1 MAAFPAAAAAL
12 PLAVVALLLAAA
24 GGMREVAAS
33 LETYTRPG
41 ELRELRDLPRAP
53 LAMAVTGAG
62 QNLAANEDIRSGEK
76 VAANPRVP
84 VSSVA
89 ILTLLMAAATG
100 LGALPF
106 FFLTLEP
113 AWAGICNGMACGVM
127 LAASFDLI
135 QEGQQH
141 GGGHC
146 VMLGVL
152 AGGIFIHYCE
162 KVGVLAAPPF
172 PPSVPPI
179 TPHAKSST
187 PAVTGS
193 CLEYRRMT
201 TLPEFLRCHCCAMST
216 WPAPQILDQYGDVK
230 LMDLKGAGSK
240 KMVLIVA
247 IMTLHSFGE
256 GSGVGVSFAG
266 PKGLPQGLFVTIAI
280 AIHNIPEGLAVS
292 MVLASRGVPA
302 RQAMLWSIFTSLP
315 QPLVAVPAFMCA
327 DSFRQFLPFCVGFA
341 AGCMIWMVFGEMM
354 PESLKET
361 SPPAVAGAATVSVA
375 VMEGI
380 STLLEGVEGLPSW
393 EHVTPLGVSL
403 LFGLGPFLG
412 SLVVVTFVAALDPPR
427 TVLTGVAAGAMLVL
441 AVWRPL
447 QLYAKGTM
455 SMFML
460 AFFLYVGSCLYLAVA
475 RLLRRRHPPAKTLDG
490 EILRGTSGP
499 LLSPLAQVS
508 ALASGAVAL
517 HAVAEGLALGVA
529 APHAKGMG
537 MYMLLPVSLH
547 GLPRGMAVASSMYG
561 ASGNWR
567 TSLAASVLTGFA
579 GPLGAMAAMLAGL
592 GVRGLATWHVVACGC
607 LVPAACSSLLPRAIK
622 LSRPQALTGAALG
635 AFVVLAS
642 LMGTKVLCQHTP
654 YCSSAPEAVT

>member
-1 MAAFPAAAAAL
+1 MACKSSIRLSRGARIGFGES
-12 PLAVVALLLAAA
+12 VVACAAPSSSVLLD
-24 GGMREVAAS
+24 VAS
-33 LETYTRPG
+33 
-41 ELRELRDLPRAP
+41 
-53 LAMAVTGAG
+53 
-62 QNLAANEDIRSGEK
+62 
-76 VAANPRVP
+76 NPRVP

-152 AGGIFIHYCE
+152 AGGVFIHYCE
-162 KVGVLAAPPF
+162 K
-172 PPSVPPI
+172 
-179 TPHAKSST
+179 
-187 PAVTGS
+187 
-193 CLEYRRMT
+193 
-201 TLPEFLRCHCCAMST
+201 
-216 WPAPQILDQYGDVK
+216 ILDQYGDVK

-327 DSFRQFLPFCVGFA
+327 DSFQQFLPFCVGFA

-455 SMFML
+455 SIFML

-475 RLLRRRHPPAKTLDG
+475 RLLRRRHPPTKALDG

-567 TSLAASVLTGFA
+567 MSLAASVLTGFA

-622 LSRPQALTGAALG
+622 LGRQQAVIGAVLG